1 MTTRVSHQPIQ
12 PPLVKQI
19 AKIVLD
25 VDALR
30 IPAEVLLKTKTLIL
44 DAIGCALAARHEPVF
59 ERALKTFAAI
69 GGAPDCGVIGTK
81 QRAPVTSAVMLNGIL
96 IRALDMNDAYVGHG
110 HLGHPSDNIAVAL
123 SVGEQQRSSGLE
135 VLASVAVGYE
145 IYCRI
150 QDLVQTGGAWDHVTG
165 SALAA
170 PVIAGRLMKLSPDQL
185 AHALALSAAHG
196 NTLAEIRSG
205 QLSNAK
211 AMANGFVASQAT
223 LCALLAAE
231 GVTGPM
237 MVLEGRR
244 GLNRGLLAGAELN
257 LLAEPIGTV
266 FRIGNTSLK
275 AYPCIGTAQTMIAAV
290 LDARAGIGDPA
301 KDVKRID
308 VRMADVALV
317 SGQVADQDR
326 RFPTSRETADHSF
339 YFIAAAALA
348 DGELTQEQFEDERW
362 LQPAMKS
369 LMERVM
375 IRTDAALNQ
384 YTPGSYPAVV
394 ELTLENGERRTAEV
408 FFPKGHPRN
417 SMSQAEVEA
426 KFRGCTRRVLRE
438 DQQGRIISLVQNL
451 DKVATIG
458 DLMNELAIEREVN

>member
-1 MTTRVSHQPIQ
+1 MQL
-12 PPLVKQI
+12 PLVKQI
-19 AKIVLD
+19 AEIALN
-25 VDALR
+25 VDPLR
-30 IPAEVLLKTKTLIL
+30 IPADILFKTKTLIL

-69 GGAPDCGVIGTK
+69 GGASDCSVIGSK

-123 SVGEQQRSSGLE
+123 SVGEQQRSSGLD
-135 VLASVAVGYE
+135 VVASVAVGYE

-170 PVIAGRLMKLSPDQL
+170 PAIAARLMKLSPDQL

-211 AMANGFVASQAT
+211 ATANGFVAMQAT

-244 GLNRGLLAGAELN
+244 GLNRGLLAGADLN
-257 LLAEPIGTV
+257 LLAEPIRER
-266 FRIGNTSLK
+266 FRISNVSIK
-275 AYPCIGTAQTMIAAV
+275 PYPCIGTSQTMIAGV
-290 LDARAGIGDPA
+290 LQLRAGIADA
-301 KDVKRID
+301 VKEVKRIA
-308 VRMADVALV
+308 VRMAEVPLV

-339 YFIAAAALA
+339 YFLAAVALA
-348 DGELTQEQFEDERW
+348 DGELTQAQFEDERW
-362 LQPAMKS
+362 RQPAMQS
-369 LMERVM
+369 LMER
-375 IRTDAALNQ
+375 ITIHTDAALNQ

-394 ELTLENGERRTAEV
+394 ELTLENGERRRAEV
-408 FFPKGHPRN
+408 FFPKGHPSN
-417 SMSQAEVEA
+417 PMSQAEVEA
-426 KFRGCTRRVLRE
+426 KFRGGTREALRE
-438 DQQGRIISLVQNL
+438 DQQGRIVSLVENL
-451 DKVATIG
+451 DQLATIG
-458 DLMNELAIEREVN
+458 DLMEALAIE

>member
-1 MTTRVSHQPIQ
+1 MSTQENNQIMQ

-19 AKIVLD
+19 AEIVLN
-25 VDALR
+25 VDTLR
-30 IPAEVLLKTKTLIL
+30 IPADVLLKTKTLIL
-44 DAIGCALAARHEPVF
+44 DTIGCALAARREAVF
-59 ERALKTFAAI
+59 ERALKAFAAI
-69 GGAPDCGVIGTK
+69 GGAPQCSVIGTQ

-123 SVGEQQRSSGLE
+123 SVGEQQRSPGLD
-135 VLASVAVGYE
+135 VIASVAVGYE

-170 PVIAGRLMKLSPDQL
+170 PAIAARLMKLSPDQL

-196 NTLAEIRSG
+196 NTLAEVRSG

-211 AMANGFVASQAT
+211 AMANGFVAMQAT

-237 MVLEGRR
+237 TVLEGRR
-244 GLNRGLLAGAELN
+244 GLNRGLLAGGDLN
-257 LLAEPIGTV
+257 LLAEPIRER
-266 FRIGNTSLK
+266 FRISDVGIK
-275 AYPCIGTAQTMIAAV
+275 PYPCIGTAQTMIAAV
-290 LDARAGIGDPA
+290 LQLRAGIADPVNE
-301 KDVKRID
+301 VKRIA
-308 VRMADVALV
+308 VRMADVPLV
-317 SGQVADQDR
+317 SGQVEDQDR

-339 YFIAAAALA
+339 YFLVAVALA
-348 DGELTQEQFEDERW
+348 DGELTQRQFDNERW

-369 LMERVM
+369 LMERLT

-394 ELTLENGERRTAEV
+394 EMTLENGERRAAEV
-408 FFPKGHPRN
+408 IFPKGHPQN
-417 SMSQAEVEA
+417 PMSRAEVEA
-426 KFRGCTRRVLRE
+426 KFRSCARAALSE
-438 DQQGRIISLVQNL
+438 DRQARIISLVYDL
-451 DKVATIG
+451 DRLTDVSGLLK
-458 DLMNELAIEREVN
+458 ELTVGES